1 MNFPKPLM
9 VEGVIDF
16 KVIAIIELLSDEVIT
31 FTLPFSIL
39 WNRVGRGEVPMAL
52 VRKEAGTYRTR
63 QYLCVSM
70 CLNLWASLRN
80 LGKKT
85 KDSPPPALLR

>member
-31 FTLPFSIL
+31 FTLCPFPFCGI
-39 WNRVGRGEVPMAL
+39 RVGWGEVPMAL
-52 VRKEAGTYRTR
+52 LKEAGTYRTR

-85 KDSPPPALLR
+85 KDPPSFIEG